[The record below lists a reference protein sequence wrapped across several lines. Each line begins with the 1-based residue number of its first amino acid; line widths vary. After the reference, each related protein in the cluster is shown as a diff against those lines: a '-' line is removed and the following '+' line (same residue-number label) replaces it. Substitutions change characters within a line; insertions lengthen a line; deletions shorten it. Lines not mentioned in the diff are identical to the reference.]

1 MSLTNFYNIIGSGN
15 KNKRDKT
22 FKNHLIETNSMI
34 LCIGGTGSGK
44 TNSLIN
50 FLKLKN
56 ESFYEI
62 IIFTGSTEDE
72 PLYNFL
78 RQKIPDIKFY
88 TDIEELPELTEYDNE
103 DKNLEKLIVFD
114 DFINLK
120 KNEMKKINEYLTSGR
135 KFGFTCF
142 LMAQSYTS
150 VPKII
155 TRNVQ
160 YFIVF
165 KLNDNTSI
173 NNIFRNHNV
182 EGIDKDTFKELYLY
196 ATDEKLHFF
205 MIDLKNKEYML
216 RKNFTEILSI

>member
-1 MSLTNFYNIIGSGN
+1 MSLTNFYNIIGTGH

-22 FKNHLIETNSMI
+22 FKNHLIEPNSMI

-56 ESFYEI
+56 EAFYEI
-62 IIFTGSTEDE
+62 IIFTASTEDE

-78 RQKIPDIKFY
+78 RQKMPDIKFY
-88 TDIEELPELTEYDNE
+88 TDIEELPELLEYDNE
-103 DKNLEKLIVFD
+103 NKKLEKLIVFD

-135 KFGFTCF
+135 KLGFTCF
-142 LMAQSYTS
+142 LMAQSYTA

-182 EGIDKDTFKELYLY
+182 EGINKEEFKELYRY

-205 MIDLKNKEYML
+205 MIDLKNKEFFL
-216 RKNFTEILSI
+216 RKNFTEILI

>member
-1 MSLTNFYNIIGSGN
+1 MSITNFYNIIGTGH
-15 KNKRDKT
+15 KKKRDKT
-22 FKNHLIETNSMI
+22 FKNHLIEPNSMI

-44 TNSLIN
+44 TNALIN

-56 ESFYEI
+56 EAFYEI

-88 TDIEELPELTEYDNE
+88 TDIEELPELKEYDNE
-103 DKNLEKLIVFD
+103 DKKLEKLIVFD

-135 KFGFTCF
+135 KFFFTCF
-142 LMAQSYTS
+142 LMAQNYVSISKT
-150 VPKII
+150 I

-182 EGIDKDTFKELYLY
+182 EGVDKDTFKQLYLY

-205 MIDLKNKEYML
+205 LIDLKNKEYML
-216 RKNFTEILSI
+216 RKNFTEILI